1 MVAENK
7 NKIDLLFEIA
17 EEKMGV
23 TKEQILSYD
32 KPKEVAIAR
41 NIIGSILNTELG
53 LSLKDSGKEISR
65 DRTTLIYY
73 TKTLECNIKFNKY
86 FRDNY
91 NYISDNFWDRI
102 SRADIE
108 DIDLQIESLY
118 KEIDKLNE
126 MKKKLVSLKTHQES
140 ISNEIKN
147 SINQR

>member
-1 MVAENK
+1 MLAENK
-7 NKIDLLFEIA
+7 NKIDLLFEIT
-17 EEKMGV
+17 EKKMGV
-23 TKEQILSYD
+23 TREQILGYD
-32 KPKEVAIAR
+32 KPKEIAIAR

-53 LSLKDSGKEISR
+53 LTLKDSGKEISR
-65 DRTTLIYY
+65 DRTTVIYY
-73 TKTLECNIKFNKY
+73 AKTLEGNIKFNKY

-91 NYISDNFWDRI
+91 NYISDNFWERI

-108 DIDLQIESLY
+108 DIDLQIESLH

-126 MKKKLVSLKTHQES
+126 MKKKLVSLKTHQDS

>member
-73 TKTLECNIKFNKY
+73 TKTLEGNIKFNKY

>member
-7 NKIDLLFEIA
+7 NKIDLLFEIT
-17 EEKMGV
+17 EQKMGV

-32 KPKEVAIAR
+32 KPKEIAIAR

-73 TKTLECNIKFNKY
+73 AKTLEGNIKFNKY

-91 NYISDNFWDRI
+91 NYISDNFWERI

-118 KEIDKLNE
+118 KEINKLRE
-126 MKKKLVSLKTHQES
+126 TKKKLVSLKTHQES

-147 SINQR
+147 CINQR